1 MVRIACYQRVS
12 TDDQSLERQRE
23 STRQYV
29 RNRWDVDYDDV
40 LNYSDK
46 STGTDIS
53 RNGYRELMEDVEAGD
68 LDAVVCHSVS
78 RVSRSIRD
86 LDQIVETIVEDNA
99 TELHIISEGFQ
110 ICPEDDDPYQRAMLQ
125 LLGVFAELEA
135 EMTQQRVRE
144 GIRTRMN
151 NEEYHH
157 GPAPLGFEKD
167 DGYLIETSEFDRV
180 RAILGKVKA
189 GELSKRKAAQ
199 ELDTSRKSIY
209 RALEK
214 EELYTMSETI
224 QHSTRGGDR

>member
-23 STRQYV
+23 STREYI

-40 LNYSDK
+40 VDYSDK
-46 STGTDIS
+46 STGTNIS
-53 RNGYRELMEDVEAGD
+53 RNGYRELMDDVQAD
-68 LDAVVCHSVS
+68 NLDAVVVHSVS
-78 RVSRSIRD
+78 RISRSIRD
-86 LDQIVETIVEDNA
+86 LDQTVETVVEDNA
-99 TELHIISEGFQ
+99 TELHIISEGFE
-110 ICPEDDDPYQRAMLQ
+110 ICPGDDDPYQRAMLQ

-144 GIRTRMN
+144 GIQTRMTN
-151 NEEYHH
+151 DEYHH

-167 DGYLIETSEFDRV
+167 DGYLIETSDFDRV

-189 GELSKRKAAQ
+189 EEMSKRKAAQ

-224 QHSTRGGDR
+224 QEPTEGDR